1 VGELEDLVSKTV
13 AIPTIPKAL
22 LRLQEIVAD
31 PNSSL
36 ADAVKVVEADPGL
49 ATRCL
54 KIANSAIYGVR
65 APRPTLANAAAV
77 IGMRKLRDLAIQ
89 TSLVAKYTHLQ
100 QQYGFDLG
108 RFWRHCTL
116 TSVVARE
123 IAKKSR
129 AFRAADAEA
138 ASACGLLH
146 NIGRLV
152 MIDSF
157 KTDYLSVIL
166 PVGGHGPAA
175 VTAER
180 EAFGFD
186 HAAVGGLLGTQW
198 NLSPEI
204 IAVAKNHHGRPGDLP
219 SLAQLVGFASAVAH
233 VLIDQGTEA
242 SAPHF
247 TKEVRTLFQIPPGAE
262 QEILRAFGEGAAVDA
277 EAYAT

>member
-1 VGELEDLVSKTV
+1 M
-13 AIPTIPKAL
+13 
-22 LRLQEIVAD
+22 RLQEIVAD

-65 APRPTLANAAAV
+65 VPRPTLANAAAV

-116 TSVVARE
+116 TSVAARE

-166 PVGGHGPAA
+166 PVGGRGPAA
-175 VTAER
+175 VRPSARPSASIMRPSADCWERNGTFPPTSSASRSSPLPPLRFAEPGAIGGIR
-180 EAFGFD
+180 EPGGPRP
-186 HAAVGGLLGTQW
+186 HRSGCEPAAPL
-198 NLSPEI
+198 
-204 IAVAKNHHGRPGDLP
+204 
-219 SLAQLVGFASAVAH
+219 
-233 VLIDQGTEA
+233 
-242 SAPHF
+242 F
-247 TKEVRTLFQIPPGAE
+247 TREVTTLFQIPPGVDR
-262 QEILRAFGEGAAVDA
+262 EILRALGEGAAVDA
-277 EAYAT
+277 AAYAT